1 MNRITLAYYTKSFA
15 RLHVN
20 RTKARGVSPH
30 KICMLLAVIDLY
42 DYDADRSNQ
51 ILYGQKLLER
61 FRLYFEAVKKP
72 TDHANPYFPF
82 FHLSGD
88 KFWHLQPKPG
98 RELVLAALTTVRSNK
113 GINENIEYA
122 TLDTDLHSL
131 LGDRTARH
139 HLAESLVNHWFDR
152 QRAELLEMIQ
162 FSSTINSY
170 EHSLRENVEVSEPDP
185 RVTIFVRDQ
194 AFRRVVLEAYDY
206 RCAAT
211 GERIILP
218 DESAMVE
225 AAHIIPFSETRD
237 DDPRNGLALAPNI
250 HWAMDKNVI
259 APGPDWCWHVS
270 RKIERR
276 KPANRSLVS
285 LDNQKVIL
293 PREQR
298 LWPKREALE
307 WRMDNLLK

>member
-1 MNRITLAYYTKSFA
+1 MNIDSLSYYKKAFA
-15 RLHVN
+15 SLRVAK
-20 RTKARGVSPH
+20 TKARGTSPH

-42 DYDADRSNQ
+42 DYDPYRPNRIFYD
-51 ILYGQKLLER
+51 QKLLER
-61 FRLYFEAVKKP
+61 FHCYFETVKKP

-82 FHLSGD
+82 FHLRGD
-88 KFWHLQPKPG
+88 RFWHLQAKPG
-98 RELVLAALTTVRSNK
+98 REQVLAALNTITSNRS
-113 GINENIEYA
+113 INDNIEFA
-122 TLDTDLHSL
+122 TLDADLHCL
-131 LGDRTARH
+131 FGDSAARTT
-139 HLAESLVNHWFDR
+139 LAEGLVHHWFDR
-152 QRAELLEMIQ
+152 QRSELMEMIRL
-162 FSSTINSY
+162 SRTINSY
-170 EHSLRENVEVSEPDP
+170 EHSLRDNNAVQEQSAEL
-185 RVTIFVRDQ
+185 TIFVRDQ

-225 AAHIIPFSETRD
+225 AAHIIPFSATRD

-276 KPANRSLVS
+276 IPENKYLVS
-285 LDNQKVIL
+285 LDKQEVIL

-298 LWPKREALE
+298 FWPKKEALE